1 MLASVDIGSNSVK
14 YLFAKFERGALVT
27 IETGSWVTRLGK
39 ELVGSEGF
47 FNEGSLNSTEAALLE
62 ISERIK
68 KKRRQIE
75 QIDVVATAAARN
87 AKNPEALE
95 QLVLETLGL
104 PLSIISGE
112 EEAMLSMT
120 GAQQAAKEIF
130 PGSQFVFMDIGGAS
144 TEVGF
149 LHPSLKAHSF
159 EGGALKC
166 HEGLGLHIMPVSDK
180 AWSNAKVDILDYFPD
195 SAFSPLL
202 RNYDSDKFRAVA
214 VGGTLLSAVELC
226 SNLVSGP
233 SGTVVEKESLEVLA
247 NKIRLMSIRKRMA
260 MVGMDKNRADIL
272 PAGILVLNTCL
283 NRLGQDE
290 VFVTSWGL
298 RHGLVSK
305 YL

>member
-27 IETGSWVTRLGK
+27 LETGSWVTRLGK
-39 ELVGSEGF
+39 QLAGSDGL
-47 FNEGSLNSTEAALLE
+47 FNEDSLESTKKALQE
-62 ISERIK
+62 IAERIT

-87 AKNPEALE
+87 AKNPEAIE

-104 PLSIISGE
+104 PLHIISGE
-112 EEAMLSMT
+112 REAHLSMT

-130 PGSQFVFMDIGGAS
+130 QGSQFVFMDIGGAS

-149 LHPSLKAHSF
+149 LEPAIKAHSF

-166 HEGLGLHIMPVSDK
+166 HEGLKLDKMPVSDS
-180 AWSNAKVDILDYFPD
+180 AWSDAKVDILDYFPD
-195 SAFSPLL
+195 SQFTPLL
-202 RNYDSDKFRAVA
+202 EGYQPENFRAVA
-214 VGGTLLSAVELC
+214 VGGTLLSAVDLC
-226 SNLVSGP
+226 PNLVSGP
-233 SGTVVEKESLEVLA
+233 SGTLVEKYALETLA
-247 NKIRLMSIRKRMA
+247 NKLRLMSIRKRMA
-260 MVGMDKNRADIL
+260 MAGMDKNRADIL

-283 NRLGQDE
+283 NRLAQNE

-298 RHGLVSK
+298 RHGLVSQH
-305 YL
+305 L